1 MANLAATLPKV
12 LRILGFAGVLG
23 AGILCIV
30 LAIMY
35 QRPVLYVWA
44 AVAFFGGITG
54 FIFGTGGEPSG
65 SIDPPKLGG
74 KLTGLPDWLTVTDM
88 ILVVIAFILSFFI

>member
-1 MANLAATLPKV
+1 MAKV
-12 LRILGFAGVLG
+12 LRILAFAGAIG

-30 LAIMY
+30 LAVT
-35 QRPVLYVWA
+35 QRTPALYAWA

-74 KLTGLPDWLTVTDM
+74 KFTGLPDWLTVTDM
-88 ILVVIAFILSFFI
+88 ILVVIAFVISFVL